1 MSINPITFGVPSY
14 DPPFSVSTGDVDN
27 LKLRSKE
34 IAPLSHESLDENFCN
49 LANKINE
56 ILNLGISD
64 VTITGGVISA
74 ANLQVSGS
82 GVISVS
88 GTGVISHANRT
99 AASGYNIAT
108 LDGTTD
114 KVVNGLIAD
123 SHGHVTGIKT
133 RVIDLSP
140 YATTDSLS
148 NYATTSSLSN
158 YATTSSLSGYATTDS
173 LSNYATTS
181 SLSNYATT
189 SSLSGYATTD
199 SLSNYALTTSLSGY
213 ATTMELSTTNG
224 NVNSNT
230 ANISTNATDISTLQT
245 SISTLDTEKLDAA
258 ALSFDSGTG
267 VLTITTS

>member
-173 LSNYATTS
+173 LSNYA
-181 SLSNYATT
+181 
-189 SSLSGYATTD
+189 
-199 SLSNYALTTSLSGY
+199 LTTSLSGY